1 MATDADARVLRA
13 LLRQNFNAFVEK
25 AFATLA
31 PGQAFVPGWHLKAIG
46 WQLEPVRHGDT
57 RRLIVNLP
65 PRSLKSIMASVAF
78 PAFLLGHDPTR
89 RIICV
94 SYSGDLARKHANDF
108 RTLMEARWFRELFPA
123 ARIGR
128 KDSETEIEPTE
139 RGFRLATSV
148 GGTLTGRGAQLLVI
162 DDPLKPEDALS
173 EARRSAANEW
183 FRTTLMSRLD
193 DKRTGA
199 IVIVMQRVHVDDLSG
214 FVLSLSDDWTVLNLP
229 AIAEID
235 ADIPLTATEV
245 HHRKAGDVLSSGREP
260 LWVLETLRQQLGSDA
275 FSAQYQQAPAP
286 PGGAMIKRAWVRR
299 YEELP
304 PEGER
309 LMTFQSWDTASK
321 GGPEND
327 FSVCTTWI
335 LTRSRQFYLIDVY
348 RARLDYPALKAAA
361 MTIAAKFKARRVLIE
376 DAGSGTSLV
385 QELKRKVSGVIAIK
399 PERDKVSRM
408 AVASAQFEAGQ
419 VLLPRR
425 APWLADFEAELFAFP
440 GARHDDQCDSV
451 SQALIDQ
458 NARPPMIISDEL
470 LRRARERP
478 LSPGS
483 FGYPRWPVFPR

>member
-1 MATDADARVLRA
+1 VTSDARLLRA
-13 LLRQNFNAFVEK
+13 LLRRNFNAFVEK

-31 PGQAFVPGWHLKAIG
+31 PGQAFVPGWYLRAIG
-46 WQLEPVRHGDT
+46 WQLERVRRGEV

-65 PRSLKSIMASVAF
+65 PRSMKSIMTSVAF
-78 PAFLLGHDPTR
+78 PAFLLGHDPAQ

-108 RTLMEARWFRELFPA
+108 RALMEAPWYRSLFPG

-128 KDSETEIEPTE
+128 KDSETEIELTA

-173 EARRSAANEW
+173 EARRNGANEW

-199 IVIVMQRVHVDDLSG
+199 IVIVMQRVHTDDLTG
-214 FVLSLSDDWTVLNLP
+214 FVLSLSDDWTVLSLP

-235 ADIPLTATEV
+235 EEIQLSPVETYS
-245 HHRKAGDVLSSGREP
+245 RKAGEVLAPEREP
-260 LWVLETLRQQLGSDA
+260 LCVLEALRQQLGSDA
-275 FSAQYQQAPAP
+275 FSAQYQQDPAP

-299 YEELP
+299 YDELP
-304 PEGER
+304 LERDR
-309 LMTFQSWDTASK
+309 LMVLQSWDTASK

-327 FSVCTTWI
+327 FSVCTTW
-335 LTRSRQFYLIDVY
+335 LMTRDRRFFLLDVY
-348 RARLDYPALKAAA
+348 RARLGYPSLKAAA
-361 MTIAAKFKARRVLIE
+361 VTLAARFKARRVLIE
-376 DAGSGTSLV
+376 DAAAGTSLA
-385 QELKRKVSGVIAIK
+385 QELKRQVSGVVAIR

-408 AVASAQFEAGQ
+408 AVASAKFEAGQ

-425 APWLADFEAELFAFP
+425 APWLAEFEAELFSFP
-440 GARHDDQCDSV
+440 GVRHDDQCDSV
-451 SQALIDQ
+451 SQALIDE
-458 NARPPMIISDEL
+458 NARPPIIITKET
-470 LRRARERP
+470 LRRIQEMSIRYSR
-478 LSPGS
+478 
-483 FGYPRWPVFPR
+483 PRWPVI

>member
-1 MATDADARVLRA
+1 MAADADARLLRA
-13 LLRQNFNAFVEK
+13 LLRRKFDAFVEK

-46 WQLEPVRHGDT
+46 WQLERVRRGDI
-57 RRLIVNLP
+57 RRLVVNLA
-65 PRSLKSIMASVAF
+65 PRSLKSLMTSVAF

-108 RTLMEARWFRELFPA
+108 RALMEARWFRELFPG

-128 KDSETEIEPTE
+128 KDSETEIELTE
-139 RGFRLATSV
+139 RGFQLATSV

-183 FRTTLMSRLD
+183 FQTTLMSRLD

-235 ADIPLTATEV
+235 EDIPLSATEI
-245 HHRKAGDVLSSGREP
+245 HHRKAGDVLSAEREP
-260 LWVLETLRQQLGSDA
+260 LWVLEALRQQLGSDA

-321 GGPEND
+321 AGPEND

-361 MTIAAKFKARRVLIE
+361 MRFAAKFKAQRVLIE
-376 DAGSGTSLV
+376 DAGAGISLA
-385 QELKRKVSGVIAIK
+385 QELKRQVSGIIAVK

-419 VLLPRR
+419 VLVPRR

-458 NARPPMIISDEL
+458 NARPPMIISDEI

-483 FGYPRWPVFPR
+483 FGYPRWSVFPR

>member
-1 MATDADARVLRA
+1 MAAAADARLLRA

-25 AFATLA
+25 VFATLA
-31 PGQAFVPGWHLKAIG
+31 PGQDFVPGWHLKAISY
-46 WQLEPVRHGDT
+46 QLERVRRGEI

-65 PRSLKSIMASVAF
+65 PRSLKSIMASVAL
-78 PAFLLGHDPTR
+78 PAFLLGHDPAQ

-108 RTLMEARWFRELFPA
+108 RALMETRWYKELFPG
-123 ARIGR
+123 ARVGR
-128 KDSETEIEPTE
+128 KDSEIEIELTE
-139 RGFRLATSV
+139 RGFRMATSV
-148 GGTLTGRGAQLLVI
+148 GGTLTGRGAQLLLI

-214 FVLSLSDDWTVLNLP
+214 FVVSLSKDWTVLNLP

-235 ADIPLTATEV
+235 EDIPLSATEV
-245 HHRKAGDVLSSGREP
+245 HRRKAGEVLSPEREP
-260 LWVLETLRQQLGSDA
+260 LWVLEALRQQLGSDA

-304 PEGER
+304 PQDER

-361 MTIAAKFKARRVLIE
+361 MKLAAKFKVRRVLIE
-376 DAGSGTSLV
+376 DAGAGTSLA
-385 QELKRKVSGVIAIK
+385 QELKRSVSGVVAIK

-419 VLLPRR
+419 VLLPHR

-458 NARPPMIISDEL
+458 NARPPMIISDEFR
-470 LRRARERP
+470 RRARERP
-478 LSPGS
+478 ASSKS
-483 FGYPRWPVFPR
+483 FGYPRWSDFPR